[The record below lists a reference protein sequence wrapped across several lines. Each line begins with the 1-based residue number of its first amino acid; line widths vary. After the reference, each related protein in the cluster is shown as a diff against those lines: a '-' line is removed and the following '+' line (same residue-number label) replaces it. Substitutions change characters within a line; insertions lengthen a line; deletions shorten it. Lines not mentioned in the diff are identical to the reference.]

1 MDYELLKNRLTVG
14 ADAWDF
20 SRKGLPPHLKLYGNY
35 DIVKNLFVTGGVD
48 DVLASERNLRT
59 LFFGFGI
66 KFADED
72 LKTVLGAV
80 PIRP

>member
-1 MDYELLKNRLTVG
+1 MD
-14 ADAWDF
+14 
-20 SRKGLPPHLKLYGNY
+20 
-35 DIVKNLFVTGGVD
+35 DILNEDENF
-48 DVLASERNLRT
+48 RT

>member
-1 MDYELLKNRLTVG
+1 
-14 ADAWDF
+14 
-20 SRKGLPPHLKLYGNY
+20 
-35 DIVKNLFVTGGVD
+35 VKNLFITGGVD
-48 DVLASERNLRT
+48 DVLNDEKNLRT